1 MATLKDIGTEL
12 GLSTAT
18 VSRAL
23 NGFPEVNA
31 KTRDK
36 VRAAADRLGYRPNR
50 TAQRLVTG
58 RSGMVGMI
66 VKIRSDLSADQTFVE
81 ILTGLTAALAA
92 RDTDLVLAVDQEA
105 DPVSAYK
112 KMLERDILDGFILNA
127 PVPQDPRVDFLTKAG
142 VPFVMH
148 GQCRNDAAYPF
159 YSIDNQGVSAEA
171 VGLLTALG
179 HKRIALLNGD
189 QGHAYAADRLAGFS
203 AAMRQAELRVP
214 AAFMTNA
221 LPSESYGYAQALAML
236 AGQHGAA
243 PTAFVCAS
251 TLIAAG
257 VMQAVEDRGLRVP
270 DDVSII
276 AHDDALPQT
285 RAINFSPALTVT
297 SAPLRDA
304 CVPLANHLID
314 HINGAE
320 PRQLQ
325 TLLRAELILRGST
338 GPAPDGGDQPW
349 PSM

>member
-1 MATLKDIGTEL
+1 MATLKDISAEL
-12 GLSTAT
+12 GLSVAT

-23 NGFPEVNA
+23 NGFPEVNT

-36 VRAAADRLGYRPNR
+36 VQEAADRLGYRPNR

-66 VKIRSDLSADQTFVE
+66 VKIRPDLSADQTFVE

-92 RDTDLVLAVDQEA
+92 RDTDLVLAVDQDP
-105 DPVSAYK
+105 DPVAAYK
-112 KMLERDILDGFILNA
+112 KMLERDMLDGFILNA
-127 PVPQDPRVDFLTKAG
+127 PVPQDPRVDFLTHAG

-159 YSIDNQGVSAEA
+159 YSIDNQGVSVEA
-171 VGLLTALG
+171 VDLLTALG
-179 HKRIALLNGD
+179 HQRIALLNGD
-189 QGHAYAADRLAGFS
+189 LTHSYAADRLAGF
-203 AAMRQAELRVP
+203 ALAMRNAGLRVP
-214 AAFMTNA
+214 EAFMTSA
-221 LPSESYGYAQALAML
+221 PPSEDYGYAQALAML

-257 VMQAVEDRGLRVP
+257 VMRAVADRGLRVP
-270 DDVSII
+270 EDVSIV

-297 SAPLRDA
+297 RAPLRDS

-320 PRQLQ
+320 ARTLQ
-325 TLLRAELILRGST
+325 TLFRAELILRGST
-338 GPAPDGGDQPW
+338 GPVPTGGEQPW
-349 PSM
+349 PST